1 MKPGAL
7 THNIIKWLRNISED
21 SLSSDGGQ
29 LCVRFSQEE
38 ALCQRNQW
46 ARPDRVRTG
55 TDWSDLI
62 CQASPLV
69 ITNWFSGNKTRGRVV
84 SAVEIDHMPS
94 PHPYFVSDHIIKS
107 QSMRLTLSQREAAV
121 IVPPGAGYC
130 NLDISH
136 FKWFTSEP
144 HLISLPILFVRFN
157 FPAAWQPLTE
167 CQTAESLI
175 KTWKLVRCVGVETED
190 RNNIQLYLLTV
201 TTFSQIITGG
211 LHQLYAPPVTSSQ
224 NWVLHSLILIAWS
237 HDIYH
242 QE

>member
-1 MKPGAL
+1 MCVCQGKLWHFFNIKLETQQTLTPRSWPNYFTLLKPDFSVKPGAL

-107 QSMRLTLSQREAAV
+107 QSMRLTLSQRGRSDCPAWSGLLQSWYLSFQMIYLWA
-121 IVPPGAGYC
+121 
-130 NLDISH
+130 S
-136 FKWFTSEP
+136 S
-144 HLISLPILFVRFN
+144 HLIANSVCEI
-157 FPAAWQPLTE
+157 
-167 CQTAESLI
+167 
-175 KTWKLVRCVGVETED
+175 
-190 RNNIQLYLLTV
+190 
-201 TTFSQIITGG
+201 
-211 LHQLYAPPVTSSQ
+211 
-224 NWVLHSLILIAWS
+224 
-237 HDIYH
+237 
-242 QE
+242 